1 MLDPSPPHLRQ
12 VLTQVPTVGL
22 NSTVSQKVLGLRGG
36 PQAPVSSLLCPGRA
50 GTLFSWAS
58 SRPGLALTVNSSNHS
73 TVVGLNMAEL

>member
-36 PQAPVSSLLCPGRA
+36 PQAPVSSLLCPGGPMA
-50 GTLFSWAS
+50 SWHSLQLGLLTPWPS
-58 SRPGLALTVNSSNHS
+58 SHC
-73 TVVGLNMAEL
+73 EQQ